1 MQKRKFN
8 TVHVVCIEDL
18 KFGTSP
24 ELTGLHSKPKAIQVA
39 VLQVSA

>member
-8 TVHVVCIEDL
+8 TVHVCIEDL
-18 KFGTSP
+18 KFGTSH
-24 ELTGLHSKPKAIQVA
+24 ELTDLHSKPKAIQVA